1 MIEHR
6 DLHER
11 AVFPTNDFEL
21 RILFANNL
29 MNQTSLIASKRIDLT
44 IFDVAIWVANVDEII
59 LGL

>member
-21 RILFANNL
+21 LILFANNL